1 MEQFSKKKKDS
12 VKKNLKRSCVWV
24 LSATL
29 VLSGLSVTSN
39 AKVSRKP
46 KKIILNAK
54 KKKLTVGSKFKLR
67 VKKVKP
73 SKAIK
78 KVRWKSNNGQVA
90 SVSKSGVV
98 KAKKVGV
105 AKITAISKKNKRI
118 KAICTITVVS
128 DNSSNLPDDGG
139 VQIVPSA
146 APSSNPTVTP
156 TSESSALPSISP
168 SSEPTK
174 EPIVEPTLKPTD
186 EPAAEPTAEP
196 SSKPSADPTDEP
208 VVEPTLEP
216 TGEPVIEPTV
226 EPTAEPSSEPSANPT
241 DEPVVEPTLEPTD
254 EPVIEPTVEPT
265 AEPSS
270 EPSANPTDAPIV
282 EPTLEP
288 TDEPVVEPTVEP
300 TNEPSVPT
308 STPELANSYKVTFL
322 NYDGN
327 ILKTENVMEGESA
340 EAPSVPKRI
349 GYIFTDWDKDFDNIT
364 EDLVVTAQYEKDTSS
379 SIIVSDVVVKPGDTD
394 VEVAVYVN
402 NNPGILGMTL
412 TISYDDN
419 VMTLKDAAT
428 GEAIE
433 NILTFTK
440 ANILK
445 NNCNFTWDG
454 QELSEAD
461 IKDGTIL
468 ILTFDISDTASAGEY
483 KIGFSY
489 DEGDIVDTDLSSLN
503 LEIVEGIVT
512 IQ

>member
-216 TGEPVIEPTV
+216 TG
-226 EPTAEPSSEPSANPT
+226 
-241 DEPVVEPTLEPTD
+241 